1 MQEGDWGPRCRGDS
15 SLPVCQRQGHLK
27 KGFLGHRP
35 KAQPCVPEPSCHP
48 CSQWGQQRPPRKS
61 QNVGDTHTLPSP
73 DPTVSS
79 SEPPSPLNYLR
90 QRVHVGQSEKQTSP
104 QLMRC
109 QRPRVGLVYGAT
121 VTTCEDSAP
130 ALPSPSQHDATSG
143 PHRRS
148 AHPGTRTHRPGTCH
162 RWKSSSG
169 FFFFFFLH
177 SIRRSGGS
185 SGVGGRTRP
194 AHPRVRALK
203 HPHPCENTWCQKPL
217 TADSKLRGGRAFWQR
232 SALTSATSLGATS
245 IRSAARHRSTP
256 LSALG

>member
-1 MQEGDWGPRCRGDS
+1 MGTSAHAGRGLGTPVPWGQLTPSVPAPGIPQEGLFGTQTQSTTMCPRAIMPPLCR
-15 SLPVCQRQGHLK
+15 PHC
-27 KGFLGHRP
+27 
-35 KAQPCVPEPSCHP
+35 
-48 CSQWGQQRPPRKS
+48 QWGQQRPPMKS
-61 QNVGDTHTLPSP
+61 QNVGDTHTLPCP

-79 SEPPSPLNYLR
+79 SESPSPLNYLR
-90 QRVHVGQSEKQTSP
+90 KRVHVGQSEKQTSS

-162 RWKSSSG
+162 RWKSVSDFWG
-169 FFFFFFLH
+169 VFFFFLH

-194 AHPRVRALK
+194 AHPRGARSEASPSLRKHVVPKSRSPPTPNFGADARLGNAL
-203 HPHPCENTWCQKPL
+203 P
-217 TADSKLRGGRAFWQR
+217 
-232 SALTSATSLGATS
+232 
-245 IRSAARHRSTP
+245 
-256 LSALG
+256 